1 MRHHTHDVIIIGGG
15 MVGAMLAASFGQRG
29 LQTAL
34 VEMQEPA
41 PFSPD
46 DPPDLRVS
54 AISIAS
60 QRMLEAVGA
69 WPAVED
75 MRLCP
80 YRRMLVWDGEGRGET
95 LFDSGDIYE
104 PVLGNI
110 VENRVTQLAL
120 LSVVKS
126 LDSVDWLCPHRI
138 TALSTDTDR
147 ASVTLDNGQVLSA
160 ALIVGADGAR
170 SQVRDLAGIQVERQ
184 PYGQHALVATVSTEL
199 PQQDITWQRFV
210 PDGPQAFLPLPGH
223 QASMVW
229 YHNEDNVARLKALPE
244 AAFIAEMQATFP
256 QRLGA
261 ITQVIERGSF
271 PLIKSHAASYT
282 GQRLVLVGD
291 AAHTIHP
298 LAGQGVN
305 LGFMDAG
312 ELVDQVLHAHRIGRD
327 IGSARVLRAYER
339 ARRGYNRIMIG
350 TMDVFHHGFADQ
362 KLPVKLLR
370 NAALDVANRVKPLK
384 HFAMRYAMGLAGDL
398 PSLARGQ
405 LPDGP

>member
-1 MRHHTHDVIIIGGG
+1 MGHHTHDVLIIGGG
-15 MVGAMLAASFGQRG
+15 MVGGLLAASFGQRG
-29 LQTAL
+29 LRTAV
-34 VEMQEPA
+34 VEALEPA

-54 AISIAS
+54 AISIGS

-69 WPAVED
+69 WDAIQD

-104 PVLGNI
+104 PLLGNI

-120 LSVVKS
+120 LSVLKS
-126 LDSVDWLCPHRI
+126 LDSVDWLCPN
-138 TALSTDTDR
+138 TVSLLSHSDD
-147 ASVTLDNGQVLSA
+147 SVTVELDDGRLLTG
-160 ALIVGADGAR
+160 ALLVGADGAR
-170 SQVRDLAGIQVERQ
+170 SKVRELAGIELERA
-184 PYGQHALVATVSTEL
+184 PYGQHALVATVETAQ

-210 PDGPQAFLPLPGH
+210 PSGPQAFLPLPGH

-229 YHNEDNVARLKALPE
+229 YHDEETVARLRDLSDE
-244 AAFIAEMQATFP
+244 DFIAEMLATFP
-256 QRLGA
+256 ERLGG
-261 ITQVIERGSF
+261 ITRLLERGSF
-271 PLIKSHAASYT
+271 PLVKSHARRYIAE
-282 GQRLVLVGD
+282 RIVLVGD

-312 ELVDQVLHAHRIGRD
+312 ELVDQVLRAHASGAD
-327 IGSARVLRAYER
+327 LGSERVLRRYER
-339 ARRGYNRIMIG
+339 ARRGYNQIMISA
-350 TMDVFHHGFADQ
+350 MDAFHKGFSDQ
-362 KLPVKLLR
+362 KLPLKLMR
-370 NAALDVANRVKPLK
+370 NIALDAANRITPVK

-398 PSLARGQ
+398 PSMARGR
-405 LPDGP
+405 LPGG